1 MDLGVVMPK
10 ELWRYSR
17 TLLGV
22 CRRVGVKQVGRDDDT
37 FWLLATHS
45 WRIRT
50 RRILSISVDDRGI
63 GEAFFC
69 WDETGL

>member
-1 MDLGVVMPK
+1 MDLGVVMLK
-10 ELWRYSR
+10 ELWRYGR

-37 FWLLATHS
+37 FGLVATRS

-50 RRILSISVDDRGI
+50 RGILSISVDDRGI
-63 GEAFFC
+63 GEAFFLL
-69 WDETGL
+69 G